1 MTGRRRRGVLK
12 AIGLGVVGTGA
23 LSATGSV
30 GASIDAPDPEDYE
43 TLLDDV
49 DGTGSAD
56 DPYVLTTVAE
66 LQAVDGDRSAHYE
79 LGADIDA
86 SETENWNDG
95 AGFEPLGDGSLTDQM
110 DYGNAFRGAF
120 DGNGYEIR
128 ELYVNRPERD
138 RIGLFELFPGSATIE
153 NVTLV
158 DIDVTGATTVGG
170 LVGPSGCELTQCH
183 VSGTVAGRQNVGGL
197 VGRNSSTIA
206 DSDVTAT
213 VTSENRSAGGLVAL
227 NRGTITRSFASGDV
241 SGDQT
246 IGGLVGRNESAVTES
261 YATGDVTTGGEGGG
275 LVGMNTS
282 GGSVT
287 DSYATGNVDADVVVG
302 GLVGQNGGDVSTSY
316 AVGPVTGGSYS
327 GGLVGMHD
335 GDVTDSYCDEEAS
348 GLSDQFPK
356 INLTTSEMTGD
367 AARDNMDGFDFDGVW
382 RTVSSPDEYPA
393 LGWQVDESDDT
404 AADHASAEGSEEG
417 ENGDEQTSDDESVT
431 DDTTEA
437 NAETM
442 EQDSDDGYSTA
453 DDDGQPGPGIVG
465 ALAALGGVTYLFERR
480 ARNADES
487 DRFE

>member
-12 AIGLGVVGTGA
+12 AIGLGVVGAGTV
-23 LSATGSV
+23 SATGSV
-30 GASIDAPDPEDYE
+30 GASTDAPDPEDYE
-43 TLLDDV
+43 TLLDDM

-95 AGFEPLGDGSLTDQM
+95 AGFEPLGDGSLTDEM
-110 DYGNAFRGAF
+110 DYGNAFGGTF

-128 ELYVNRPERD
+128 ELCVDRPERN
-138 RIGLFELFPGSATIE
+138 RIGLFELFPGSATVE

-158 DIDVTGATTVGG
+158 EIDVTGAATVGG
-170 LVGPSGCELTQCH
+170 LVGSSGCELTQCH

-241 SGDQT
+241 SGEQT
-246 IGGLVGRNESAVTES
+246 IGGLVGRNESEVTES

-302 GLVGQNGGDVSTSY
+302 GLVGQNGGDVGTSY

-348 GLSDQFPK
+348 GSSDQLPR
-356 INLTTSEMTGD
+356 INLTSSEMTGD

-382 RTVSSPDEYPA
+382 RTVSSPDEYPV
-393 LGWQVDESDDT
+393 LGWQVDESGET
-404 AADHASAEGSEEG
+404 AADHASAEGTEED
-417 ENGDEQTSDDESVT
+417 EDEQTSDDESVT
-431 DDTTEA
+431 DDATEA
-437 NAETM
+437 NAGTM
-442 EQDSDDGYSTA
+442 GQDSDDGDSTT

-465 ALAALGGVTYLFERR
+465 ALATLGGVTYLLERR
-480 ARNADES
+480 ARDAGES
-487 DRFE
+487 DRPE